1 MTNTIVIL
9 AAGMSSRMKKSTD
22 SSIGSTKADEA
33 NKKSKSLITFGN
45 KPFIFFLLE
54 NIVDAG
60 FQNVIMVVGQDYED
74 FKNEMDKFPNIS
86 KINIEYAI
94 QSIPENRVKP
104 FGTADAVYQT
114 MDQIDKL
121 KNQSFCV
128 CNSDNLYSTKSLKLI
143 RENSYDN
150 AVLAYDR
157 DSLNFPKE
165 RVSSFSI
172 LMTNSEF
179 NLVNFIEK
187 PTQEQVEQNLD
198 DNGKIRVSMNI
209 FKFDGSQAFEF
220 IKSCPVNPLRNEKEL
235 PSAIVNM
242 ISHDSL
248 YMKGIPI
255 AEHVPDLTSKSDI
268 QIIQKLIE
276 SKWLKEK

>member
-22 SSIGSTKADEA
+22 SSISSTKADEA

-45 KPFIFFLLE
+45 KPFIYFLLE

-94 QSIPENRVKP
+94 QLIPENRVKP

-157 DSLNFPKE
+157 DSLNFPKD

-276 SKWLKEK
+276 SK

>member
-45 KPFIFFLLE
+45 KPFIYFLLE

-94 QSIPENRVKP
+94 QLIPENRVKP

-276 SKWLKEK
+276 SK

>member
-22 SSIGSTKADEA
+22 ALIGSKKVDEA

-45 KPFIFFLLE
+45 KPFIYFLLE
-54 NIVDAG
+54 NIVNAG
-60 FQNVIMVVGQDYED
+60 FQNVIMVVGKDYKD
-74 FKNEMDKFPNIS
+74 FENEIHKFPNIS
-86 KINIEYAI
+86 EINIEYAI
-94 QSIPENRVKP
+94 QSIPKNRVKP

-121 KNQSFCV
+121 KTQSFCV
-128 CNSDNLYSTKSLKLI
+128 CNSDNLYSIKSLRLI

-157 DSLNFPKE
+157 DYLNFPKN
-165 RVSSFSI
+165 RVLSFSI
-172 LMTNSEF
+172 LIINSEF

-198 DNGKIRVSMNI
+198 ENGKIRVSMNI
-209 FKFDGSQAFEF
+209 FKFNGSQAFEF
-220 IKSCPVNPLRNEKEL
+220 IKSCPINPLRNEKEL

-242 ISHDSL
+242 INHNTL
-248 YMKGIPI
+248 YMRGIPI

-268 QIIQKLIE
+268 QIIQKFIE
-276 SKWLKEK
+276 SK

>member
-22 SSIGSTKADEA
+22 SSIDLTKADEA

-45 KPFIFFLLE
+45 KPFIYFLLE
-54 NIVDAG
+54 NIVHAG
-60 FQNVIMVVGQDYED
+60 FKNVIMVVGKDYQD

-86 KINIEYAI
+86 KINIQYAI
-94 QSIPENRVKP
+94 QSIPKNRLKP
-104 FGTADAVYQT
+104 FGTADAVFQT

-121 KNQSFCV
+121 KNQTFCV

-143 RENSYDN
+143 RENSFDN

-157 DSLNFPKE
+157 DSLNFPRD

-276 SKWLKEK
+276 SK

>member
-86 KINIEYAI
+86 KLNIEYAI

-143 RENSYDN
+143 RETKLYWWT
-150 AVLAYDR
+150 
-157 DSLNFPKE
+157 E
-165 RVSSFSI
+165 FS
-172 LMTNSEF
+172 TA
-179 NLVNFIEK
+179 
-187 PTQEQVEQNLD
+187 
-198 DNGKIRVSMNI
+198 
-209 FKFDGSQAFEF
+209 FK
-220 IKSCPVNPLRNEKEL
+220 
-235 PSAIVNM
+235 
-242 ISHDSL
+242 
-248 YMKGIPI
+248 
-255 AEHVPDLTSKSDI
+255 
-268 QIIQKLIE
+268 
-276 SKWLKEK
+276 

>member
-45 KPFIFFLLE
+45 KPFIYFLLE

-74 FKNEMDKFPNIS
+74 FKNEMDKFPSIS

-157 DSLNFPKE
+157 DSLNFPKD

-220 IKSCPVNPLRNEKEL
+220 IKSCPINPLRNEKEL

-248 YMKGIPI
+248 YMRGIPI

-276 SKWLKEK
+276 SK

>member
-22 SSIGSTKADEA
+22 SSIGLTKAAEA

-45 KPFIFFLLE
+45 KPFIYFLLD

-86 KINIEYAI
+86 RINIEYAI

-143 RENSYDN
+143 RENTYDN

-157 DSLNFPKE
+157 DSLNFPKD

-242 ISHDSL
+242 ISQDSL

-268 QIIQKLIE
+268 HIIQKLIE
-276 SKWLKEK
+276 SK

>member
-60 FQNVIMVVGQDYED
+60 FQNVIMVVGKDYED
-74 FKNEMDKFPNIS
+74 FKNVMDKFPNIS

-198 DNGKIRVSMNI
+198 NNGKIRVSMNI

-276 SKWLKEK
+276 SK

>member
-157 DSLNFPKE
+157 DSLNFPKD

-172 LMTNSEF
+172 LMTDSEF

-187 PTQEQVEQNLD
+187 PTHEQVEQNLD